1 MGKQDTAGQT
11 GGHPGDDARYATEA
25 AWGAARRTATGIPND
40 ERRQASRLVSCD
52 QPGHKCLWSQCPRT
66 GRGEREGY
74 CPLAEAY
81 LCVPPAPERGLA
93 GGHTGRPGAHQSGDD
108 APVCSPEQGRE
119 CRETG
124 GDYVDCPELDVVEA
138 RLASL
143 TSMDLSWL
151 YDGDDLSPPDG
162 GPEVIGPAE
171 YHHEHSNAG
180 DGCRFN
186 SGALC
191 TGTGMCVWRVGRGHP
206 CLEHGAGCPVVR
218 ECPYDRP
225 SAEGAKLAHLPI
237 RTPVDPTPDPTLT
250 NWSA

>member
-1 MGKQDTAGQT
+1 M
-11 GGHPGDDARYATEA
+11 
-25 AWGAARRTATGIPND
+25 
-40 ERRQASRLVSCD
+40 
-52 QPGHKCLWSQCPRT
+52 
-66 GRGEREGY
+66 
-74 CPLAEAY
+74 
-81 LCVPPAPERGLA
+81 
-93 GGHTGRPGAHQSGDD
+93 
-108 APVCSPEQGRE
+108 
-119 CRETG
+119 
-124 GDYVDCPELDVVEA
+124 VEA

-143 TSMDLSWL
+143 TLMDLSWL

-206 CLEHGAGCPVVR
+206 CREHGAGLATASSF
-218 ECPYDRP
+218 DDFL
-225 SAEGAKLAHLPI
+225 AEEGILDEVEAVAQSRVEAFMLGAKLAHLPI
-237 RTPVDPTPDPTLT
+237 RTPVDPTPDHTLT